1 MDVVLSGTLLAPA
14 RSLRVSAQLLE
25 APSGTVLWSHTA
37 QVALGD
43 IFQLQDTLARQI
55 VESLALP
62 LSGRERRAL
71 GHDVPSNAKALR
83 VLLAREPVE
92 P

>member
-1 MDVVLSGTLLAPA
+1 LIEAPA
-14 RSLRVSAQLLE
+14 
-25 APSGTVLWSHTA
+25 GTVLWSHST

-62 LSGRERRAL
+62 LSASTPLGKSAATTIASAVTAL
-71 GHDVPSNAKALR
+71 STYSEAGLRKSPLPPIPRIPSTTSS
-83 VLLAREPVE
+83 AR
-92 P
+92 